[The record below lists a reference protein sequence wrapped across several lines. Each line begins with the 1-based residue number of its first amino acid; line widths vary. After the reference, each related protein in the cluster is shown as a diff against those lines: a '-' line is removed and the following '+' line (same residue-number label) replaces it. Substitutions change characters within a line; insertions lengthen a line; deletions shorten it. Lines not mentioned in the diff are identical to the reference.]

1 MTAASKS
8 KDRPPAP
15 QLGQTHERE
24 NRRLG
29 VQCQRDAACAGV
41 EGGATSRCPTLYPH
55 AGSRS
60 KFNFETSASQTS
72 TFFFDTSV

>member
-41 EGGATSRCPTLYPH
+41 EGGAPDPLSSR
-55 AGSRS
+55 GES
-60 KFNFETSASQTS
+60 FEVQLRNLGKSDVNI
-72 TFFFDTSV
+72 FF